1 MKVTLILTTTIFTH
15 NVEFNRQ
22 RKHEERINQY
32 ILKIKKWLNQTKFN
46 IVVVE
51 NSGYNFNELPDNNHR
66 FEKII
71 YKYDQIPICDKKFL
85 DNNRAKG
92 QHESYAIKYAIENSE
107 LIKNSTH
114 LIKITGRFFMPLFE
128 KIISE
133 NLKDETLFI
142 RQFNNEQ
149 CEIVGC
155 KYDLKEYLFDFPKK
169 DDHVENEYFKKI
181 NTYKEPF
188 DVWMNENNEVLVLP
202 EMKLDCKTRRGLGT
216 YYRYL

>member
-1 MKVTLILTTTIFTH
+1 MSNLID
-15 NVEFNRQ
+15 
-22 RKHEERINQY
+22 KKKYEERKNQY

-66 FEKII
+66 
-71 YKYDQIPICDKKFL
+71 
-85 DNNRAKG
+85 
-92 QHESYAIKYAIENSE
+92 
-107 LIKNSTH
+107 
-114 LIKITGRFFMPLFE
+114 FE

-169 DDHVENEYFKKI
+169 DDHVENEYCKKI

-188 DVWMNENNEVLVLP
+188 DVWMNVNNEVLTLP